1 MRSCLRVS
9 PGGGWEVREVGCSE
23 VAVTTIA
30 ATAQAG
36 VEEETCCWYVCGRRR
51 TWLHVIKG

>member
-1 MRSCLRVS
+1 VS

-23 VAVTTIA
+23 VAVVTIA
-30 ATAQAG
+30 ATAAQDG
-36 VEEETCCWYVCGRRR
+36 VEEETCCWYVCGRRTR